1 MSANMA
7 ERKKAHQI
15 DAMSGKKMF
24 AFLGD
29 VKIELKKISWTSKEE
44 LQAYTKIVIAA
55 TFLFGLVIYFMDVLI
70 QQCLLTINVALRFI
84 TG

>member
-7 ERKKAHQI
+7 ERKKAQRV
-15 DAMSGKKMF
+15 DPMSGKKMLTF
-24 AFLGD
+24 FGE
-29 VKIELKKISWTSKEE
+29 VKVELKKISWTSKEE

-70 QQCLLTINVALRFI
+70 QQCLSTINVVLRFI